1 MRRDEPESFFA
12 QHDLSGDLLKQ
23 RQIWLNESP
32 ELCLSRSE
40 ECEIL
45 LKEIVTTGHK
55 WGLLDRRTNPHLG
68 EIGRQWEADILLL
81 HAESF
86 VVAGGCVCFPSS
98 WNLQEATGKTL
109 NEVHGIVP
117 KLNEQIGKKIV
128 RFLKRV
134 PEGQA
139 YLRENWGLT
148 RTNELNYHPTLCRL
162 RLEGPTSLDEVFLRI
177 EHQAFVRLP
186 SGILMGIRIE
196 PVPIPEVIEKAPETA
211 LRLAGQ
217 LRTMPTEVAEYK
229 SLAAAKTWLPE
240 SLLKAL
246 GNTT

>member
-86 VVAGGCVCFPSS
+86 VVSV
-98 WNLQEATGKTL
+98 
-109 NEVHGIVP
+109 
-117 KLNEQIGKKIV
+117 
-128 RFLKRV
+128 
-134 PEGQA
+134 
-139 YLRENWGLT
+139 
-148 RTNELNYHPTLCRL
+148 L
-162 RLEGPTSLDEVFLRI
+162 RLDSTI
-177 EHQAFVRLP
+177 
-186 SGILMGIRIE
+186 
-196 PVPIPEVIEKAPETA
+196 
-211 LRLAGQ
+211 
-217 LRTMPTEVAEYK
+217 
-229 SLAAAKTWLPE
+229 
-240 SLLKAL
+240 SLLCSQNASH
-246 GNTT
+246 